1 MFPDVL
7 HWLEK
12 RAQSV
17 RPEVRSKMSFWKGAG
32 QLGAMPTL
40 EVISGSF
47 RREGKVSTTMISYV
61 DDVQVAHDEGGLFG
75 KRVGPKTVDQAA
87 GSDGRVGRDCEA
99 N

>member
-1 MFPDVL
+1 MRVREWRMFPDVL

-40 EVISGSF
+40 MVTSGSF
-47 RREGKVSTTMISYV
+47 KGEGKKSYTKYSYV
-61 DDVQVAHDEGGLFG
+61 EDVQVAHDEEGLFW
-75 KRVGPKTVDQAA
+75 QA
-87 GSDGRVGRDCEA
+87 GRTKDG
-99 N
+99 